1 MKSDS
6 DNFKKTALLIYIQ
19 AIATWLNMPIK
30 DAKKRGIKV
39 CLVSEEIN
47 SYIINTYSVQSNH
60 GRYVKNIYIYIY
72 NNTIYF

>member
-1 MKSDS
+1 
-6 DNFKKTALLIYIQ
+6 
-19 AIATWLNMPIK
+19 MPIK

-72 NNTIYF
+72 NNVIYF